1 MSFPVDLPATRA
13 NLEHEFRAAGLPLSP
28 EEADKFWQLHLLLEK
43 RNPEG
48 DLTRV
53 HGFYNLLY
61 KHYIDGAMAAEFI
74 QPVGLTM
81 DLGTGA
87 GFPGLPLA
95 IRRPHWP
102 LLLAEPRGRRLAFM
116 EEAVALL
123 GLSRVEF
130 YPHKVGPRFDRV
142 IANFITR
149 DFEPAP
155 ASLARAA
162 EIIPPGGRVYLM
174 KGPAVDA
181 ELRAARALP
190 EWAEFE
196 LEDDRAYTLGPGGL
210 KRRLITW
217 RKKDNGRPAVGR
229 LLSLFPDEQLW
240 PDRPSAAHLFATPC
254 DKLRLPD
261 RVKTPIR
268 GAAKVA
274 PYRVVEIASR
284 ENPRY
289 KSWLKSL
296 SGKGLKKSG
305 QALVAGRKFVAEIL
319 AAHPDKVAGLIA
331 RRLDDLEGLPI
342 PDNLTV
348 HLARPELLPDL
359 DLFGTGPPLLILDIS
374 EPPAWDGRLAEGLT
388 VFLPFQDPA
397 NLGAAIRT
405 SAALG
410 ARIVLT
416 AEAASPWHPKSLRA
430 SGPALLAS
438 DLYQGPPLAELAR
451 LDLPGLLALSPVGDD
466 LLKLDFPAAAGLVFG
481 IEGPGLDE
489 IWPRARR
496 FSIPMAPG
504 VESLNAAAALAVTL
518 GLWLG
523 RR

>member
-1 MSFPVDLPATRA
+1 MENGKKSPAADLSASRA
-13 NLEHEFRAAGLPLSP
+13 RLEQEFRSVGLPLSS
-28 EEADKFWQLHLLLEK
+28 EEAEKFWQLHLLLEK

-53 HGFYNLLY
+53 HGFHNLLY

-74 QPVGLTM
+74 EPAGLTM

-116 EEAVALL
+116 EEAVNLL
-123 GLSRVEF
+123 GLERVDF
-130 YPHKVGPRFDRV
+130 YPHKVGPRFDRA
-142 IANFITR
+142 IDNFITR

-155 ASLARAA
+155 ASLERAA
-162 EIIPPGGRVYLM
+162 AIIPPGGRVYLM

-181 ELRAARALP
+181 ELRAAEALP
-190 EWAEFE
+190 EWADFE
-196 LEDDRAYTLGPGGL
+196 LEDDRAYTLGSSGL

-217 RKKDNGRPAVGR
+217 RKREGGRPAV
-229 LLSLFPDEQLW
+229 LAS
-240 PDRPSAAHLFATPC
+240 
-254 DKLRLPD
+254 
-261 RVKTPIR
+261 
-268 GAAKVA
+268 

-296 SGKGLKKSG
+296 SGKGQKKSG
-305 QALVAGRKFVAEIL
+305 KALVAGRKFVAEIL
-319 AAHPDKVAGLIA
+319 ASRPEKAAGLIV
-331 RRLDDLEGLPI
+331 RRLDDLEGLVI
-342 PDNLTV
+342 PDGLSV
-348 HLARPELLPDL
+348 HLVRPELLPDL
-359 DLFGTGPPLLILDIS
+359 DLFGTGTPILIL
-374 EPPAWDGRLAEGLT
+374 ELPELPPWDGHLAEGLT

-397 NLGAAIRT
+397 NLGAAIRS

-410 ARIVLT
+410 ARVVLT

-430 SGPALLAS
+430 SGPALLAA
-438 DLYQGPPLAELAR
+438 DIYRGPSLAELAR
-451 LDLPGLLALSPVGDD
+451 IDLPGLSALSPVGED
-466 LLKLDFPAAAGLVFG
+466 LLKLNFPEATGFVFG
-481 IEGPGLDE
+481 IEGPGLDDL
-489 IWPRARR
+489 WPRERR
-496 FSIPMAPG
+496 FSIPMTPG

-518 GLWLG
+518 GIWLG
-523 RR
+523 RRPPQ